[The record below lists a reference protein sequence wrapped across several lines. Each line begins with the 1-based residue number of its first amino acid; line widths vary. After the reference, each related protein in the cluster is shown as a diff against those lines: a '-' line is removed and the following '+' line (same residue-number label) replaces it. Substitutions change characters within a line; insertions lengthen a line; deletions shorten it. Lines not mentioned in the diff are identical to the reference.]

1 MSTDS
6 PPHLAELDLKLDIKC
21 RYRPIRKWQNTK
33 TILVVGEG
41 STSLLQVTLLEALFQ
56 DELFLPGIDQSK
68 LKSSSCKS
76 FFCMNLRSIELGEYY
91 PHPPKNPNKPCPNN
105 RMVCKAI
112 VHLTAGLDLTI
123 TSVYV
128 FESSLSPASPR
139 RQNLFFHLAC
149 CAWTWYISTW
159 LSPSIL
165 STALFHFLH
174 PLLLR
179 ESPPFQ
185 SHKHPKRF
193 TFAFVNVHIFN
204 PCSFPIT
211 QTLFHSDVL
220 TGPISSF
227 QKGRLLCP
235 LCIRKG

>member
-1 MSTDS
+1 M
-6 PPHLAELDLKLDIKC
+6 I
-21 RYRPIRKWQNTK
+21 
-33 TILVVGEG
+33 
-41 STSLLQVTLLEALFQ
+41 
-56 DELFLPGIDQSK
+56 
-68 LKSSSCKS
+68 
-76 FFCMNLRSIELGEYY
+76 LRSIELGEYY
-91 PHPPKNPNKPCPNN
+91 PHPPKNPNKPRPTN

-112 VHLTAGLDLTI
+112 VPLTAGLDLTI
-123 TSVYV
+123 TSVYIS
-128 FESSLSPASPR
+128 ESSLSPAPPR

-165 STALFHFLH
+165 STALFNFLH

-185 SHKHPKRF
+185 SHKHPKHF
-193 TFAFVNVHIFN
+193 TFASVNVYIFN
-204 PCSFPIT
+204 PQSFPIT

-227 QKGRLLCP
+227 QKGRLPFP
-235 LCIRKG
+235 LCICKG